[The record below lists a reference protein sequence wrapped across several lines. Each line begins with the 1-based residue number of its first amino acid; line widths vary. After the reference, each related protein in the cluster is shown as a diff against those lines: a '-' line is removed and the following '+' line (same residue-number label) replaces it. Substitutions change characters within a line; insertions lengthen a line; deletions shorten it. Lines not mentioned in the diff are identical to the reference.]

1 MNRPLLFVL
10 TSLMLLTLVGCEEDE
25 LAKAVREAAEQSAE
39 QQRRLVQLQSEVAKS
54 ASELVEA
61 DSKARTEL
69 AALQRDLQQDQ
80 AEVGRQRDRLEDDR
94 RDIAVLRHR
103 DPLIAAAITNIG
115 LILACLLPLVLCI
128 VILRS
133 LRNPVADEEALT
145 EFLVH
150 EIVAEQPLLLSVE
163 PRSPALEHTAGEEET
178 PAMTEQV

>member
-10 TSLMLLTLVGCEEDE
+10 TSLMLFTLVGCEEDE

-39 QQRRLVQLQSEVAKS
+39 QQRKLVQLQSEVAKS

-69 AALQRDLQQDQ
+69 AALQRNLQQDQ
-80 AEVGRQRDRLEDDR
+80 ADVGRQRDQLEGDR
-94 RDIAVLRHR
+94 RDIAAQRHR

-115 LILACLLPLVLCI
+115 LILACLLPLVLCV

-133 LRNPVADEEALT
+133 LRNPVTDEEALT
-145 EFLVH
+145 EFLVQ
-150 EIVAEQPLLLSVE
+150 EIVAEQPLLLSAA
-163 PRSPALEHTAGEEET
+163 PRAPALEHAADREEV
-178 PAMTEQV
+178 PATTEQV